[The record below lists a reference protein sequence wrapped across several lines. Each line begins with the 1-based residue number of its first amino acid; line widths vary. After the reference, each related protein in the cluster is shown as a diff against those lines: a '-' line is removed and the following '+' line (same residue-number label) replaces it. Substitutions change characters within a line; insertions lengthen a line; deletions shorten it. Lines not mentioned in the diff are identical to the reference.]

1 MGAMARPI
9 EAQPFE
15 RSEEAFGDIVGFAG
29 SQEAD
34 EMTESELERE
44 LEQRVRELKRQLL
57 QDHLDRRGGG
67 AAIGPVRD
75 KAGQERIEVREHERK
90 LRTTFGDV
98 EVRRWGYGAALLRS

>member
-9 EAQPFE
+9 EAQPFK